1 MDVDPVSRGTDALSD
16 GILQQSV
23 QERRSFTRHEDQH
36 TSITSTGMRHE
47 KNRQRWLAKL
57 QQGGGGGVVVVG
69 VARQLTASSSTE
81 ILCRIVVTVY
91 GACKKCTP
99 IR

>member
-1 MDVDPVSRGTDALSD
+1 MDVDPVSRGTGALSD

-23 QERRSFTRHEDQH
+23 QERRSITRHEDQH
-36 TSITSTGMRHE
+36 TSTGMRHE
-47 KNRQRWLAKL
+47 KNRQRWLAKH

-81 ILCRIVVTVY
+81 ILFRIVVTVY
-91 GACKKCTP
+91 GACKKAL
-99 IR
+99 